1 MDLNKKI
8 EQLIAGNVRAAAQLI
23 THIENQN
30 KVQEIIS
37 TIYPYK
43 KESYIIGITGA
54 PGVGKSTIIDKLI
67 DVFDNKSDPLTISL
81 FLIKKSQNNSG
92 RLF

>member
-43 KESYIIGITGA
+43 KKVILLA
-54 PGVGKSTIIDKLI
+54 
-67 DVFDNKSDPLTISL
+67 
-81 FLIKKSQNNSG
+81 
-92 RLF
+92 